1 MIQGQKLIKALAEIL
16 CHRAQWQW
24 SAASRIYGSWCWL
37 CRHMQST
44 SYPLSATYCTTTVKH
59 AKLHTV
65 ALCSLTQRTSASA
78 VQPGSKMKTL
88 ADSSSE
94 WISSINLFCGT
105 MTSHKYDGSDK
116 KIAWCGSDTPRHV
129 GGRRKFL
136 SAVMYSENITFAQL
150 QASNRGILV
159 HHVL

>member
-1 MIQGQKLIKALAEIL
+1 MSYPKCVCLMVFQILCVCVDYILFQILLLIIISFDTRKKMSKINQSTSEIL
-16 CHRAQWQW
+16 CHRAQWLW
-24 SAASRIYGSWCWL
+24 NAASRIYGSWCWL

-88 ADSSSE
+88 VVSSSE
-94 WISSINLFCGT
+94 WVSSIILFCGT
-105 MTSHKYDGSDK
+105 LTSHKYY
-116 KIAWCGSDTPRHV
+116 
-129 GGRRKFL
+129 GG
-136 SAVMYSENITFAQL
+136 N
-150 QASNRGILV
+150 
-159 HHVL
+159 